1 MILSS
6 KCANYASET
15 CPCVL
20 AEKGRCLVCSMCR
33 GEEFCDCSDTTGF
46 CILQELQHNG
56 GRAKDPCRPKRFTVA
71 DARKIGDSWR
81 FIRIELPDENLRD
94 FEAPG
99 CYVFLR
105 TGDNAFFDVPICV
118 MDADAEAQTLGFL
131 IESRGLKTQELGR
144 LRKGDSVVMRGP
156 YFGSIQGRKSIGT
169 LRDNNALLICRGS
182 GVAASPNIIRAL
194 QRNGNGVEVYL
205 DSGRFPPELAELGGE
220 LCKADVREIAL
231 EENGSLTEAA
241 RKLIGSASSKVGLIH
256 LGVSEYLIARILELI
271 DVSDRARGAKVS
283 CISSATMCCG
293 EGICGSCTRTLAP
306 DRVVRLCKEQV
317 DPRVYSG
324 MFQEGIWER

>member
-1 MILSS
+1 MIVSS
-6 KCANYASET
+6 KCANYASAT

-20 AEKGRCLVCSMCR
+20 AEKGRCLVCSMCG

-56 GRAKDPCRPKRFTVA
+56 GRAKDPRQPKRLTVA
-71 DARKIGDSWR
+71 DARKFGDSWQ
-81 FIRIELPDENLRD
+81 FIRIELPDENARD
-94 FEAPG
+94 FEALG

-118 MDADAEAQTLGFL
+118 MDADAEAQTLGLL
-131 IESRGLKTQELGR
+131 IESRGVKTQDFER

-156 YFGSIQGRKSIGT
+156 YFGGIQGRKSIGT
-169 LRDNNALLICRGS
+169 LRDSNALLICRG
-182 GVAASPNIIRAL
+182 GGIAASPNIIRTL

-205 DSGRFPPELAELGGE
+205 DSGRFPPELVELAGD
-220 LCKADVREIAL
+220 LCKADVHEIVI

-241 RKLIGSASSKVGLIH
+241 RKQIGRASSKVGLLH

-271 DVSDRARGAKVS
+271 DASDQAQGVKVS
-283 CISSATMCCG
+283 CISSAPMCCG
-293 EGICGSCTRTLAP
+293 EGICGSCTRSLAP
-306 DRVVRLCKEQV
+306 DRVVRLCKEQI
-317 DPRVYSG
+317 DPRVYSS
-324 MFQEGIWER
+324 MFQEGIWQR